1 MVTQVDHIELIVNDL
16 EGYVRLFEAIGFKL
30 LSRTTHHGVSVELQ
44 LPGPSQ
50 PIFELHQVQGEEVI
64 GVNHLAFRVDDVRAA
79 YDTLKKQGVRF
90 EREPQ
95 YIKETG
101 RTIANGRDPDGWRFQ
116 LVDAKR
122 QSPTA

>member
-16 EGYVRLFEAIGFKL
+16 EGYVRLFQAIGFKL

-44 LPGPSQ
+44 LPGPNQ

-64 GVNHLAFRVDDVRAA
+64 GVNHIAFRADDVKASYEA
-79 YDTLKKQGVRF
+79 LKVQGVRF
-90 EREPQ
+90 EHEPRL
-95 YIKETG
+95 IKETG

-116 LVDAKR
+116 LVAAR
-122 QSPTA
+122 RGSPQ

>member
-16 EGYVRLFEAIGFKL
+16 EGYVRLFQAIGFKP

-44 LPGPSQ
+44 LPGPNQ

-64 GVNHLAFRVDDVRAA
+64 GVNHIAFRVDDVRVAHDA
-79 YDTLKKQGVRF
+79 LKAQGVRF
-90 EREPQ
+90 EHEPQ
-95 YIKETG
+95 YIKATG

-116 LVDAKR
+116 LVDARR
-122 QSPTA
+122 QTPAQ

>member
-1 MVTQVDHIELIVNDL
+1 MVTQVDHVELIVNDL
-16 EGYVRLFEAIGFKL
+16 EGYVRLFQAIGFKL
-30 LSRTTHHGVSVELQ
+30 LSRTTHHGASVELQ

-64 GVNHLAFRVDDVRAA
+64 GVNHIAFRVDDVRAA
-79 YDTLKKQGVRF
+79 YKALTAQGVRF

-122 QSPTA
+122 TSPA